1 MYCWINWV
9 VVFLP
14 VLDPC
19 WQFSYPPVSVIKSTY
34 CLLIIFSIV
43 LTIWEDLA
51 IDLYSLGS
59 VHGLSFHVH
68 MVQKDFGTYDD
79 SSDSNNRF
87 IIALVINE
95 PPFLRKTGVIPSG
108 PALELF
114 GILLR
119 ASFTISV
126 VTSIL
131 VKIPC
136 HNQYIVQP
144 DLYWR
149 CHIGV

>member
-1 MYCWINWV
+1 MGN
-9 VVFLP
+9 
-14 VLDPC
+14 
-19 WQFSYPPVSVIKSTY
+19 
-34 CLLIIFSIV
+34 
-43 LTIWEDLA
+43 
-51 IDLYSLGS
+51 
-59 VHGLSFHVH
+59 VH
-68 MVQKDFGTYDD
+68 MSQKNLGTYND

-95 PPFLRKTGVIPSG
+95 PPFLRKTGAIPSG
-108 PALELF
+108 PALEIF

-119 ASFTISV
+119 TSFTISV

-136 HNQYIVQP
+136 HTQYIVQP